1 MICYLIKSLADWPGI
16 GTCIPTA
23 FFVALGTVGETRHK
37 AMLRILGCLIGAAL
51 GLGAILLLMPQMTDL
66 GDLLLLLAPVTL
78 LAAWVGSGSE
88 RIAYA
93 GWQIGLAFYL
103 IVLQGFGPTL
113 DMEPAKDRTIGI
125 LLGNIVI
132 FVIFTTIWPVSVA
145 DVVRTNVA
153 KALEQLA
160 KLTGLG
166 ARADGEIPQAAR
178 SAAGTAFGQAIAR
191 ARAVLVNDPL
201 ETRAARRA
209 ARRSIDATVVE
220 QIGRLFIP
228 VTMIL
233 DLLADPAG
241 HELPQSTRN
250 AICAHHEALA
260 AWFGQALSWVHSG
273 EGADKVL
280 GGLPGPPIHPA
291 PVITSQ
297 PSRPGMGCCTRTF
310 SKFSTKSV
318 RSRRSRG
325 RLGAHPM
332 RLARLRLIAVA
343 GCALLGA
350 CNDTSNLAPA
360 SPDTPWQAQ
369 SADEAAPPPAL
380 TTAPRQ
386 FTVPPD
392 TVAQS
397 PSSSGIDANQVYSL
411 VELIDIAQSRNPA
424 TRVAWDQARQA
435 AIGVGISRA
444 AYLPALTAS
453 ALGGYQG
460 LVAPFPNTRGF
471 ITSNSAEV
479 IPQLGV
485 TYLLLDFGG
494 CAAASEE
501 AGQRSI
507 AANAAFTAA
516 NQLLIFNVARA
527 YFTVDGSDA
536 LVNAAQQALATH
548 RCCNNPP
555 RHCTVVASQPSSTS
569 SSPVAE
575 RRRRSSI
582 CQRPRL
588 GSTTRCMLCS
598 WPWTC
603 PRPPSCASRTLSSA
617 HCRRAFPALS
627 TKCSARRCT
636 AGQICW
642 PTWRSCARRMQTLRR
657 PAPRWLPP

>member
-1 MICYLIKSLADWPGI
+1 MTLPPKKAKAARSPRRLLAPDAFSNPEYIRFSLKVTLAVMICSSSRASPTGQALGLV
-16 GTCIPTA
+16 IPTA

-66 GDLLLLLAPVTL
+66 GELLLLFAPVTL
-78 LAAWVGSGSE
+78 LAAWAGSGSE

-113 DMEPAKDRTIGI
+113 DMEPVKDRTIGI

-132 FVIFTTIWPVSVA
+132 FVIFTTIWPISVA

-166 ARADGEIPQAAR
+166 ARADGGIPQAAR
-178 SAAGTAFGQAIAR
+178 AAAAAAVGQAIAR
-191 ARAVLVNDPL
+191 ARAVLVNDRL
-201 ETRAARRA
+201 KTRTARRA
-209 ARRSIDATVVE
+209 ARRPIDATVVE
-220 QIGRLFIP
+220 QIGRLFVP

-233 DLLADPAG
+233 DLLAHPAG

-280 GGLPGPPIHPA
+280 GGLPGPPILSGPGDHIAALATWYVLLHQDIRRILDEVGPQP
-291 PVITSQ
+291 PV
-297 PSRPGMGCCTRTF
+297 TR
-310 SKFSTKSV
+310 S
-318 RSRRSRG
+318 
-325 RLGAHPM
+325 LEGAHPM
-332 RLARLRLIAVA
+332 PLARLQLIAVT

-350 CNDTSNLAPA
+350 CNDTRNLAPA

-397 PSSSGIDANQVYSL
+397 PSPSGIDANQVYSL

-453 ALGGYQG
+453 ALAGYQG

-494 CAAASEE
+494 RAAASKE

-516 NQLLIFNVARA
+516 NQLLIFNV
-527 YFTVDGSDA
+527 G
-536 LVNAAQQALATH
+536 
-548 RCCNNPP
+548 P
-555 RHCTVVASQPSSTS
+555 RILHGGR
-569 SSPVAE
+569 E
-575 RRRRSSI
+575 RRPSQRSAASLGRRAVAATI
-582 CQRPRL
+582 RGGTAR
-588 GSTTRCMLCS
+588 S
-598 WPWTC
+598 WP
-603 PRPPSCASRTLSSA
+603 RDHR
-617 HCRRAFPALS
+617 
-627 TKCSARRCT
+627 
-636 AGQICW
+636 
-642 PTWRSCARRMQTLRR
+642 RR
-657 PAPRWLPP
+657 PTRPSRNGAGAVRSVKGHGWAA